1 MAVAVSSHLHVVCFH
16 PSGLSRKILH
26 IADPGVC
33 VCVCVWGGGGG
44 LGYLGLLIGTPFV
57 KKFSLKWI
65 PRRRNGPIFY
75 YPVLEFTLKMM
86 NQFFILR
93 SRKFVN

>member
-33 VCVCVWGGGGG
+33 VCVCACGGGG
-44 LGYLGLLIGTPFV
+44 LGAWVFGTSNWHPV
-57 KKFSLKWI
+57 RKK
-65 PRRRNGPIFY
+65 IF
-75 YPVLEFTLKMM
+75 PKMDTP
-86 NQFFILR
+86 
-93 SRKFVN
+93 S